1 MAHFYTGQL
10 RLARLCVLRSKT
22 KRPSVRFCV
31 ALLRTR
37 GCTPCDASHLSLR
50 THERHSTANIRI
62 SFMGFIFSSTHF
74 CRRGMEPVV

>member
-10 RLARLCVLRSKT
+10 RLAHMCVLRSLM

-31 ALLRTR
+31 ALLRSR

-50 THERHSTANIRI
+50 THERNPAVGIRI

-74 CRRGMEPVV
+74 SGRGMEPVV